1 MMKYDG
7 AKTIISL
14 FLMKARWTDRPTDR
28 QTDCSMDGPMEG
40 PSQGDACIY
49 LNMFSLPCFLW
60 GRTERDNLQG
70 EEGLKSLAPPTA
82 QTGLLN
88 PYLAWE
94 YIRGIELASPWR
106 FLNFLLEPPKID
118 PQGLIG
124 GGDPRS

>member
-70 EEGLKSLAPPTA
+70 EEGLKSLATPYSPNGAIEPLFGLGIHQRDRTGVTVAVFEFPSRTPKNRPPRA
-82 QTGLLN
+82 HWGWG
-88 PYLAWE
+88 P
-94 YIRGIELASPWR
+94 
-106 FLNFLLEPPKID
+106 
-118 PQGLIG
+118 
-124 GGDPRS
+124 